1 MEQTRSLGVG
11 CQVPFLLN
19 GSRLTAF
26 IHASLSCLHLMGP
39 GKICKWSGGLHSKQ
53 SPFFWQL
60 PWASRLCSVQVS
72 FFHLLILWGSNTTI
86 YFWHDERYVL
96 KTTIIWKLRLAFE
109 VCRPQT
115 CNFIKKETLAQVLS
129 CEFCEISK
137 NTFSYRTPLVAAS
150 EESIYLKYP
159 QVWLWEM
166 SCNHRLCRGVYRKT
180 KIIILSGCYMVRLQA
195 P

>member
-39 GKICKWSGGLHSKQ
+39 GKVCKWSGGLHSRQ
-53 SPFFWQL
+53 SPFLWQL

-96 KTTIIWKLRLAFE
+96 KTTMIWKLRLAFD
-109 VCRPQT
+109 VCTSFSQA
-115 CNFIKKETLAQVLS
+115 IWKKAQHDSDFLPPLATHV
-129 CEFCEISK
+129 FK
-137 NTFSYRTPLVAAS
+137 NIMAHSYG
-150 EESIYLKYP
+150 K
-159 QVWLWEM
+159 
-166 SCNHRLCRGVYRKT
+166 
-180 KIIILSGCYMVRLQA
+180 
-195 P
+195 